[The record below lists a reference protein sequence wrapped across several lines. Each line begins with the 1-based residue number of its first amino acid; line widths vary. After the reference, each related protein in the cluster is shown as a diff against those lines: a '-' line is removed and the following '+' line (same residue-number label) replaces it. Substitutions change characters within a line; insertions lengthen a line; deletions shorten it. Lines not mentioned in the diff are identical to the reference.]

1 MSEGGVLIIPCPRCH
16 QQCGWCSDYRHMHRQ
31 LTLPGTNRRCGVR
44 GFEPEGKNCPVCK
57 GSMKVRATTT
67 YQAINTTQT
76 ALENASYAFA
86 ATLKEQG

>member
-1 MSEGGVLIIPCPRCH
+1 
-16 QQCGWCSDYRHMHRQ
+16 
-31 LTLPGTNRRCGVR
+31 
-44 GFEPEGKNCPVCK
+44 
-57 GSMKVRATTT
+57 MKVRATTT